1 MKRKILIKYVNNENK
16 TIKIFGSKF
25 IENNKDIWKIIIN
38 KEERELCEYLDIQN
52 IKNDKNPNI
61 LEVKL
66 KQIKLFT
73 DLSYMFSDCSNLF
86 YIEGVSNLNISNI
99 ETIKNLLF
107 GCSSLSFIP
116 DISNWDTSNV
126 KDMGIFFQD
135 TL

>member
-1 MKRKILIKYVNNENK
+1 MKRKILIEYAINENK